1 MSGPHINEVTKGQTP
16 TLLTTS
22 KANVLIRAINVLQ
35 NIEIFADSSD
45 RVEYTDNGVYIYY
58 EKEGGDISDEIQI
71 LDPSDITQ
79 QWTITITGGT
89 VTAIEYGSSGYSL
102 KTVEI
107 CEDGATASYDFV
119 IKD

>member
-1 MSGPHINEVTKGQTP
+1 MSGPHISEVYKGQTP

-22 KANVLIRAINVLQ
+22 KANELIKAINVLQ

-58 EKEGGDISDEIQI
+58 EKEGLDISDTIRI

-79 QWTITITGGT
+79 QWTITIEAGT
-89 VTAIEYGSSGYSL
+89 VTAIEYGSSGYSI
-102 KTVEI
+102 KSVEI
-107 CEDGATASYDFV
+107 CEDGATASYNFV
-119 IKD
+119 IQD